1 MQVILNLKEAASPK
15 TVWSKGMIFFCTGTG
30 KRDKVRVKLCCTSS
44 YNVIYLISCKLCKE
58 QYVGSAFK
66 INFKRR
72 FRVHNSHVITCKDRC
87 LVAKQF
93 LTKSINDNKVENI
106 EVQLTEQVREGNY
119 NLKKC
124 KL

>member
-1 MQVILNLKEAASPK
+1 M
-15 TVWSKGMIFFCTGTG
+15 FCTGTG
-30 KRDKVRVKLCCTSS
+30 KRDKVTVTLCCTSS
-44 YNVIYLISCKLCKE
+44 SNVIYLISCKLYKE

-72 FRVHNSHVITCKDRC
+72 FRVHNS
-87 LVAKQF
+87 LAKQF

>member
-1 MQVILNLKEAASPK
+1 MQVILNLKEVASPK
-15 TVWSKGMIFFCTGTG
+15 TVRSKGMIFFFCTGTG

-44 YNVIYLISCKLCKE
+44 SNVIYLISCKLYKE

-72 FRVHNSHVITCKDRC
+72 FRVHNS
-87 LVAKQF
+87 LAKQF
-93 LTKSINDNKVENI
+93 LTKSINDNKVKNI